1 MKKVVPGES
10 ILPALTAAWYNQTL
24 PQKGHVGKGSS
35 SFHGEMTFRVYL
47 EGGSDVPRFNAVG
60 LSSKIGED
68 ITTNFKV
75 NLSSTNKYNWVVV
88 QGELNEA
95 VEVQPAVYFGTTFAN
110 VTIRDVN
117 HRYVNWIDNKLQSDN
132 EGRGQILIG
141 AGTGDHLIY
150 INIGNYVGLGGGGGP
165 NLFGFKTLTSVED
178 TFFGAEL
185 YELDGAEFGDLLVNS
200 INIYDPAGWFLGA
213 EPLTYGLCLL
223 QGEHHYAIQAA
234 CTNDESLE

>member
-24 PQKGHVGKGSS
+24 PQKGHVGKGPS

-47 EGGSDVPRFNAVG
+47 EGGSDIPRFNAVG

-75 NLSSTNKYNWVVV
+75 SLASTNKYNWVVV

-95 VEVQPAVYFGTTFAN
+95 AEVQPAVYFGTTFAN

-150 INIGNYVGLGGGGGP
+150 INIGNYVGLGGGGEP
-165 NLFGFKTLTSVED
+165 NLFGFEATTNVSGT
-178 TFFGAEL
+178 TFSGEVFELNGNTFGSSL
-185 YELDGAEFGDLLVNS
+185 GVQT
-200 INIYDPAGWFLGA
+200 IYDPAGWFLGG
-213 EPLTYGLCLL
+213 ESETTGLCLL
-223 QGEHHYAIQAA
+223 QDENYYAIQAA
-234 CTNDESLE
+234 CSDEGSSE

>member
-10 ILPALTAAWYNQTL
+10 ILPALTASWYNQTL
-24 PQKGHVGKGSS
+24 PQKGHVGKGAS

-47 EGGSDVPRFNAVG
+47 EGGSDIPRFNAVG
-60 LSSKIGED
+60 LSSKIGND

-75 NLSSTNKYNWVVV
+75 NSSSTNKYNWVVV

-95 VEVQPAVYFGTTFAN
+95 AEVQPAVYFGTTFAN

-150 INIGNYVGLGGGGGP
+150 INIGNYASPGGT
-165 NLFGFKTLTSVED
+165 NLFAFETISSVSGP
-178 TFFGAEL
+178 TFSGEVFELNGASFGSSL
-185 YELDGAEFGDLLVNS
+185 GS
-200 INIYDPAGWFLGA
+200 HTIYDPAGWFLGGEA
-213 EPLTYGLCLL
+213 ETPGLCLL
-223 QGEHHYAIQAA
+223 QDEKYYAIQAA
-234 CTNDESLE
+234 CPEEGSSE